1 MDERTKQR
9 FYSSAAWRKLRLYKL
24 SIDPLC
30 QCEVCNLMCED
41 TIADEVHHIKTID
54 SNEGWERRQDI
65 TNLMSVNHSCHT
77 RITLDENKQHNK
89 FLKQLKFKY
98 IENKKDIERLNFIT
112 SQTLDESKRG
122 EGGSSGT

>member
-1 MDERTKQR
+1 
-9 FYSSAAWRKLRLYKL
+9 
-24 SIDPLC
+24 
-30 QCEVCNLMCED
+30 MCED